1 MYLHYQYLKQTSKAS
16 RLAAPPLVCEQLQL
30 QAQSYYYAHLVHMY
44 YITAHRRRISTA
56 CIATINLNCNSS
68 NYWPAIPLYYL
79 ACGVHYKLN
88 RALINNLITFS
99 ASVVAI

>member
-1 MYLHYQYLKQTSKAS
+1 MQTSKAS
-16 RLAAPPLVCEQLQL
+16 RLAAPPLVCEQL

-44 YITAHRRRISTA
+44 YITAHRRRISAA

-68 NYWPAIPLYYL
+68 NYWLAIPLYYHL
-79 ACGVHYKLN
+79 TCGVHYKRN

-99 ASVVAI
+99 VSEVAIRGDHYLF